1 MPTNREDR
9 ALRKYMAVAALC
21 FATLQGCSESPPAE
35 SGVDTSAPT
44 ARSIFQATTAAFH
57 LALRTD
63 DADALFMHVA
73 EDVVMMPPGEAAIR
87 GKAAMRDW
95 YAAFL
100 SQFRTTSLKLTGQE
114 VFIGK
119 GWAVELGSYE
129 WGLQA
134 VAGGD
139 PVVDHGS
146 YMQVWRQ
153 QPNGQWQFAREI
165 WNSSVPPAAP
175 STQRDKKE

>member
-1 MPTNREDR
+1 MT
-9 ALRKYMAVAALC
+9 VVALC
-21 FATLQGCSESPPAE
+21 LATLVGCSDSTP
-35 SGVDTSAPT
+35 SGPSVDNSAPT
-44 ARSIFQATTAAFH
+44 EQSIFEATTAAFH

-73 EDVVMMPPGEAAIR
+73 EDVVMMPPGEAAVR

-95 YAAFL
+95 YAGFL

-119 GWAVELGSYE
+119 GWAVELGTYE
-129 WGLQA
+129 WGLQDI
-134 VAGGD
+134 AGGVA
-139 PVVDHGS
+139 VVDQGS
-146 YMQVWRQ
+146 YMQVWKQ
-153 QPNGQWQFAREI
+153 QPDGQWKFMREI

-175 STQRDKKE
+175 ST